1 MKFIGLKDFKY
12 VYITNG
18 ITKAIHTTMI
28 EHSLRP
34 IVQKNE
40 YHFIWHQKFLEKMV

>member
-1 MKFIGLKDFKY
+1 MVYRFKRLKY

-18 ITKAIHTTMI
+18 ITEAIHTTMI

-40 YHFIWHQKFLEKMV
+40 YPALYGTRKSF